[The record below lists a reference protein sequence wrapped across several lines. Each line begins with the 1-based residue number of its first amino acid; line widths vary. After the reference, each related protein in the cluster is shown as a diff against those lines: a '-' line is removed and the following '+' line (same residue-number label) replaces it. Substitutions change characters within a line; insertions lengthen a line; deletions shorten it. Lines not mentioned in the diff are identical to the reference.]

1 MELEGYRRFTHA
13 LLRGLEADAR
23 VHGLVALGSMAE
35 QGGLPDVHSDHDF
48 FVVTAPGTQE
58 ALRQDLRWLPDA
70 GRVAHAFR
78 ETAHGLKALYDDG
91 HLVEFAVFDA
101 EELALARVNRYRVL
115 LDRGGAEVARRLAEV
130 AARTRETRGGPDDAW
145 LWGQL
150 LSQVQVGVAR
160 CRRGEVLSGR
170 ARLADAVAHLCTLL
184 ARHGHAA
191 HPEVLDDLDPLRR
204 VERAFPGYG
213 PVLARATEAG
223 FEALARAVLDVA
235 EAALGA
241 QVPGRGLAAV
251 RGDVE
256 RG

>member
-1 MELEGYRRFTHA
+1 MELEAYREYTRA

-23 VHGLVALGSMAE
+23 VLGLVALGSMAE
-35 QGGLPDVHSDHDF
+35 QGELPDAHSDHDF
-48 FVVTAPGTQE
+48 FVVTAPGAQE
-58 ALRQDLRWLPDA
+58 ALRRDLGWLPDA

-78 ETAHGLKALYDDG
+78 ETAHGLKALYDGG

-115 LDRGGAEVARRLAEV
+115 LDRGGAEVTRRLADV
-130 AARTRETRGGPDDAW
+130 AARTRAERGGPDDAW
-145 LWGQL
+145 RWGQL

-160 CRRGEVLSGR
+160 CRRGELLSGR
-170 ARLADAVAHLCTLL
+170 ARLGEAVAHLCALL

-191 HPEVLDDLDPLRR
+191 RPEVLDDLDPLRR
-204 VERAFPGYG
+204 VERAFPEHG
-213 PVLARATEAG
+213 PALARADEAG

-241 QVPGRGLAAV
+241 QVPRRGLAAV
-251 RGDVE
+251 RAYVA
-256 RG
+256 R